1 MSCYEIV
8 EELINFNNAVVNK
21 KYAVALEILK
31 GMKMSAQTESMW
43 LQLQHSC
50 IDDANFPIAIYCSAT
65 LGNICL
71 CDYLNRIHNKL
82 MKFSDPSKRARYDLL
97 VEESVLKL
105 KSNTDEAERILL
117 NLNCHLDAIAMYE
130 KLFMFEN
137 ALLVSRATEKE
148 SEVLSRQQKYIEFL
162 IKRAEFDTIF
172 KLSASDGEPAEL
184 LELLVDSGMF
194 VQAFKFVVSQN
205 IKLHASTS
213 MIENIANKLH
223 QFGLYECAGDLYL
236 LKLDKIEDA
245 IESYVRGFYF
255 KKAVEVAKKYKPAE
269 VCKYQRQWGN
279 YLSSKG
285 YFDEALSHYKNVN
298 DTTMAMDVALK
309 SKNIEVAKSLIL
321 SPLSVNLNCKSYS
334 KSLVTLLIQHHRY
347 QEAETILLK
356 NGFVDDVVDM
366 LIDCYDFQRAYLIG
380 RRHEDIL
387 NGKLDDILIS
397 HAHLQEESGFIY
409 EAEESLM
416 GIEQYHRT
424 YEMFLRHRKFD
435 SAFSLILKVN
445 ELKEKGCFETLILSL
460 ASEGDFALI
469 EKCCQRYGYI
479 TSNCIELL
487 IQNDFVDE
495 ALQFS
500 VHYHGESDGTSM
512 FVKQLYNNEGPLKL
526 QHLNELGLIGEV
538 IDFLEKKFNLTE
550 ALEIATRFMPSR
562 LNALK
567 EKQRDQDLVHAD
579 QK

>member
-21 KYAVALEILK
+21 NYAVALEILK

-43 LQLQHSC
+43 LQLQHSS
-50 IDDANFPIAIYCSAT
+50 IEDANFPIVIYCSAI

-71 CDYLNRIHNKL
+71 CDYLSRIQKKL

-105 KSNTDEAERILL
+105 KCNTDEAERILL
-117 NLNCHLDAIAMYE
+117 NLNSHLDAIAMYE

-172 KLSASDGEPAEL
+172 KLSASDGEPVEL

-194 VQAFKFVVSQN
+194 VQAFKFVVGQN
-205 IKLHASTS
+205 INLHASTS
-213 MIENIANKLH
+213 MIENLANKLH
-223 QFGLYECAGDLYL
+223 HFGLYEYAGDLYL
-236 LKLDKIEDA
+236 HKLDKIKFA
-245 IESYVRGFYF
+245 IDSYVRGFHF
-255 KKAVEVAKKYKPAE
+255 EKAVEVAQKYKPAE
-269 VCKYQRQWGN
+269 VCKYERQWGN
-279 YLSSKG
+279 YLSSTG
-285 YFDEALSHYKNVN
+285 YFNEAFTHYKNVN

-309 SKNIEVAKSLIL
+309 SKNFDVAKSLIL
-321 SPLSVNLNCKSYS
+321 SPLSINFDCKSYS
-334 KSLVTLLIQHHRY
+334 KLLATLLIQHHRH

-356 NGFVDDVVDM
+356 NGFVDDVVGM
-366 LIDCYDFQRAYLIG
+366 LIDSYDFQRAYSIG
-380 RRHEDIL
+380 RGHEDIL

-397 HAHLQEESGFIY
+397 HAHLQEESGFIN
-409 EAEESLM
+409 EAKETLM
-416 GIEQYHRT
+416 SIEQYRRT
-424 YEMFLRHRKFD
+424 FEIFLRHRKFD

-445 ELKEKGCFETLILSL
+445 ELNEKGCFETLILSL

-479 TSNCIELL
+479 TTNCIELL
-487 IQNDFVDE
+487 IQNDFVEE

-500 VHYHGESDGTSM
+500 LHYHGESDGTSM

-526 QHLNELGLIGEV
+526 QHLNDLGLISEV
-538 IDFLEKKFNLTE
+538 LDFLEKKFHFNE

-567 EKQRDQDLVHAD
+567 EKQRDQDHIHAD